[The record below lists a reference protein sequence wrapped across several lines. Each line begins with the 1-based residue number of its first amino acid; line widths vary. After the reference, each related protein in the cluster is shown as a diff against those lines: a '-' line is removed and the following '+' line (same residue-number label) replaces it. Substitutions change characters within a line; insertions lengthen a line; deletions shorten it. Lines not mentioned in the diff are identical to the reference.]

1 MIVPSRTEY
10 GRMVD
15 FLRENSWCSVEQY
28 KWEFSIPQIRLMSH
42 DFTHVEYLDREKVEK
57 DKNTIKIESA
67 EDLLNMNDFGFP
79 MIKKPSKDKKG

>member
-1 MIVPSRTEY
+1 
-10 GRMVD
+10 
-15 FLRENSWCSVEQY
+15 
-28 KWEFSIPQIRLMSH
+28 MSY

-57 DKNTIKIESA
+57 EKNTIKIESA